1 MCVSEIHDSDDKSTN
16 IADVLK
22 RGMASLGHK
31 NLVIQMCPL
40 ILEAENNMLNGQRL
54 FNTISSSFNKNG
66 WNAN

>member
-16 IADVLK
+16 MVEVLK

-31 NLVIQMCPL
+31 NLVLQMCSL
-40 ILEAENNMLNGQRL
+40 ILEAENNKLNGQRL